1 MLEPNYHK
9 TNFFVEILLAVKS
22 KKIYLGLSI
31 LQISKIVLYEIW
43 YDYMKPKYG
52 EKTKLCYMDTDNF
65 IVYVKTEDIAKDVET
80 KFNLS
85 LI

>member
-9 TNFFVEILLAVKS
+9 TIFFVEILLAVKS

-52 EKTKLCYMDTDNF
+52 EKAKLCYMDTDNF